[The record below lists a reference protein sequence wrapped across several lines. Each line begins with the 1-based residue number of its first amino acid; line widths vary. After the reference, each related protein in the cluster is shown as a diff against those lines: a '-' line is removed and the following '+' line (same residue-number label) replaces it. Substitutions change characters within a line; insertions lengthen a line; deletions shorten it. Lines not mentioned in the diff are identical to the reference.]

1 VTITAQNPFRGHN
14 TELDSPFHQAL
25 AVTPDDANDLVNV
38 CRGIQVTVAGN
49 LHCTFADDTTP
60 VTIAVSPGFTYRFML
75 ARVWATGTTAT
86 GIVALY

>member
-1 VTITAQNPFRGHN
+1 VTITAQNPFRGK
-14 TELDSPFHQAL
+14 TFDLDGPFHRAL

-38 CRGIQVTVAGN
+38 CRGVTVGAAGN
-49 LHCTFADDTTP
+49 LKVTFADDSVP